1 MHKGR
6 RISFVGISPRR
17 ASWTPFERESGWRM
31 VAGRPGHRLRGFYQF
46 PCIRFTDVC
55 DWGQMMDS
63 MRGLLS
69 GSHDQGDGAIDAPAS
84 VGVDERRMQVR
95 AYNYWASLLAD
106 RAYPSVED
114 LDLESADFGSHSVL
128 LDFTAGVENP
138 GLAFLGDK
146 LREESQIDEDVHYI
160 SQIPGRSLLSRL
172 TDHYLQII
180 ANRAP
185 IGFEAEFVNDRGTT
199 IMYRGILLPFSS
211 DDDTIDFIMGVI
223 NWKEG
228 VPADQQEELQLSVEQ
243 ALRSA
248 APLTAPV
255 PVWADGPDSEHL
267 DDDVMGDAA
276 PGFAGLNDGEE
287 FLLDAE
293 VEADEEEVPGEPGAD
308 AELADWL
315 ALARETAER
324 AIAADSRSRGAL
336 YQAVGKAWDFALAA
350 EEQPEE
356 FAALLDD
363 AGLAVQDR
371 APMTPIVKLVF
382 GATYDKTRLAEYAC
396 VLGHAKDERVGRGE
410 LATYL
415 DRYPGGLKGLV
426 KDARARRKPESS
438 VERPDEK
445 LEALRRAH
453 PALILEHDAGDA
465 EFVVLIARAMPGGHI
480 GIVAKAADDP
490 ALVAKLAKRAVPITQ
505 GG

>member
-1 MHKGR
+1 
-6 RISFVGISPRR
+6 
-17 ASWTPFERESGWRM
+17 
-31 VAGRPGHRLRGFYQF
+31 
-46 PCIRFTDVC
+46 
-55 DWGQMMDS
+55 MDS

-69 GSHDQGDGAIDAPAS
+69 GSHDQEDGAIEAPAS

-106 RAYPSVED
+106 RAYPAVED
-114 LDLESADFGSHSVL
+114 LDLEGADFGSHSVL

-138 GLAFLGDK
+138 GIAFLGDR
-146 LREESQIDEDVHYI
+146 LRAESQIDEDVHYI

-223 NWKEG
+223 NWKEAA
-228 VPADQQEELQLSVEQ
+228 PADQAAELQLSVEQ

-248 APLTAPV
+248 PPLTAPV

-267 DDDVMGDAA
+267 DDDIDDRADANAA
-276 PGFAGLNDGEE
+276 PGFAALADSADMPA
-287 FLLDAE
+287 DAPAPIAG
-293 VEADEEEVPGEPGAD
+293 EADEIDEVGPTDVDPDPD

-315 ALARETAER
+315 ALARETAQR
-324 AIAADSRSRGAL
+324 AVAADSRSRGAL
-336 YQAVGKAWDFALAA
+336 YQAVAKAWDFALVAQQ
-350 EEQPEE
+350 QPEA

-371 APMTPIVKLVF
+371 APMTPVVKLVF

-396 VLGHAKDERVGRGE
+396 VLGHAKDENLGRGE
-410 LATYL
+410 LAAYL

-426 KDARARRKPESS
+426 RDVRTRRKPDAEAGAK
-438 VERPDEK
+438 PDEK
-445 LEALRRAH
+445 LDALRTAH
-453 PALILEHDAGDA
+453 PAIILEHDAGDA

-490 ALVAKLAKRAVPITQ
+490 ALIARLAKKAVPIT

>member
-1 MHKGR
+1 
-6 RISFVGISPRR
+6 
-17 ASWTPFERESGWRM
+17 
-31 VAGRPGHRLRGFYQF
+31 
-46 PCIRFTDVC
+46 
-55 DWGQMMDS
+55 MDS

-69 GSHDQGDGAIDAPAS
+69 GSHDQDDGAIDAPAV

-114 LDLESADFGSHSVL
+114 LDLERADFGSHAVL

-138 GLAFLGDK
+138 GIAFLGDR
-146 LREESQIDEDVHYI
+146 LREESQIGEEVHYI

-223 NWKEG
+223 NWKEAL
-228 VPADQQEELQLSVEQ
+228 PADQAEELQLSVEQ

-255 PVWADGPDSEHL
+255 PVWADGPDSKHL
-267 DDDVMGDAA
+267 DDAVAADAT
-276 PGFAGLNDGEE
+276 PGFAALGSAADSAGE
-287 FLLDAE
+287 LYLDAAAQIDDSE
-293 VEADEEEVPGEPGAD
+293 DPLELTQS

-350 EEQPEE
+350 EDQPEE

-371 APMTPIVKLVF
+371 APMTPVVKLVF

-396 VLGHAKDERVGRGE
+396 VLGHAKEEGVGRGE
-410 LATYL
+410 LAAYL

-426 KDARARRKPESS
+426 KDARARRKPT
-438 VERPDEK
+438 DEAGEQIDEQ

-490 ALVAKLAKRAVPITQ
+490 ALIARLAKKAVPITH

>member
-1 MHKGR
+1 
-6 RISFVGISPRR
+6 
-17 ASWTPFERESGWRM
+17 
-31 VAGRPGHRLRGFYQF
+31 
-46 PCIRFTDVC
+46 
-55 DWGQMMDS
+55 MDS

-69 GSHDQGDGAIDAPAS
+69 GSHDQEDGAIDAPAS

-114 LDLESADFGSHSVL
+114 LDLEGADFGAYSVL

-138 GLAFLGDK
+138 GLAYIGDT
-146 LREESQIDEDVHYI
+146 LRAESRIDEDVHYI

-185 IGFEAEFVNDRGTT
+185 IGFEAEYESDRGVT

-223 NWKEG
+223 NWKEAA
-228 VPADQQEELQLSVEQ
+228 PADQAEELQLSVEQ

-267 DDDVMGDAA
+267 DDDVA
-276 PGFAGLNDGEE
+276 PGFAALRDGDGA
-287 FLLDAE
+287 FADISAGD
-293 VEADEEEVPGEPGAD
+293 EAPIDPSAD

-324 AIAADSRSRGAL
+324 ASAADSRSRGAL

-350 EEQPEE
+350 EEQPDA

-371 APMTPIVKLVF
+371 APMTPVVKLVF
-382 GATYDKTRLAEYAC
+382 GAAYDKTRLAEYAC
-396 VLGHAKDERVGRGE
+396 VLGHAKEEGLRRGA
-410 LATYL
+410 LAGYL

-426 KDARARRKPESS
+426 KDTRARRKPVDGS
-438 VERPDEK
+438 ERKDEK
-445 LEALRRAH
+445 LEVLRRAQ

-490 ALVAKLAKRAVPITQ
+490 ALVAKLAKKAIAITP
-505 GG
+505 GA

>member
-1 MHKGR
+1 
-6 RISFVGISPRR
+6 
-17 ASWTPFERESGWRM
+17 
-31 VAGRPGHRLRGFYQF
+31 
-46 PCIRFTDVC
+46 
-55 DWGQMMDS
+55 MDS

-69 GSHDQGDGAIDAPAS
+69 GSHGQDDGAIDAPVA

-114 LDLESADFGSHSVL
+114 LDLEGADFGSHSVL
-128 LDFTAGVENP
+128 LDFTAGVDNP
-138 GLAFLGDK
+138 GIAFLGDR
-146 LREESQIDEDVHYI
+146 LREESRIDEDVHYI

-185 IGFEAEFVNDRGTT
+185 IGFEAEFESDRGVT

-223 NWKEG
+223 NWKEA
-228 VPADQQEELQLSVEQ
+228 VPADQAAELQLSVEQ

-248 APLTAPV
+248 APLSAPV
-255 PVWADGPDSEHL
+255 PVWADGPDSGHF
-267 DDDVMGDAA
+267 DNDVEDVG
-276 PGFAGLNDGEE
+276 PGFAALGD
-287 FLLDAE
+287 
-293 VEADEEEVPGEPGAD
+293 GAD
-308 AELADWL
+308 APAPDATERAGPGEDSELADWL

-324 AIAADSRSRGAL
+324 AIAADSRSRSAL
-336 YQAVGKAWDFALAA
+336 YQAVGKAWDFALVAQQ
-350 EEQPEE
+350 QPEA
-356 FAALLDD
+356 FADLLDD

-371 APMTPIVKLVF
+371 APMTPVVKLVF
-382 GATYDKTRLAEYAC
+382 GANYDKTRLAEYAC
-396 VLGHAKDERVGRGE
+396 VLGHAKDEGVGRGE
-410 LATYL
+410 LAAYL

-426 KDARARRKPESS
+426 KDARARRKPAREAA
-438 VERPDEK
+438 RPDEK
-445 LEALRRAH
+445 LDALRRAH
-453 PALILEHDAGDA
+453 PAVILEHDAGEA

-490 ALVAKLAKRAVPITQ
+490 ALVSRLASKAIAITP

>member
-1 MHKGR
+1 
-6 RISFVGISPRR
+6 
-17 ASWTPFERESGWRM
+17 
-31 VAGRPGHRLRGFYQF
+31 
-46 PCIRFTDVC
+46 
-55 DWGQMMDS
+55 MDS

-69 GSHDQGDGAIDAPAS
+69 GSHDQDDGAIDAPAT

-114 LDLESADFGSHSVL
+114 LDLDSADFGSHSVL

-138 GLAFLGDK
+138 GIAFLGDR

-185 IGFEAEFVNDRGTT
+185 IGFEAEFVNDRGVT

-223 NWKEG
+223 NWKEA
-228 VPADQQEELQLSVEQ
+228 VDADQAEELQLSVEQ

-267 DDDVMGDAA
+267 DDDAVA
-276 PGFAGLNDGEE
+276 GFAALDGGGEIE
-287 FLLDAE
+287 TGPMAE
-293 VEADEEEVPGEPGAD
+293 DMVSPEPGGD

-315 ALARETAER
+315 AAARETAER

-350 EEQPEE
+350 EEQPEA

-363 AGLAVQDR
+363 AGLAAQSR
-371 APMTPIVKLVF
+371 APMTPVVKLVF
-382 GATYDKTRLAEYAC
+382 GAAYDKTRLAEYAC
-396 VLGHAKDERVGRGE
+396 VLGHAKQEGVGRGE
-410 LATYL
+410 LAAYL
-415 DRYPGGLKGLV
+415 DAYPGGLKGVV
-426 KDARARRKPESS
+426 KDARARRKPAD
-438 VERPDEK
+438 VAARPDAK
-445 LEALRRAH
+445 MDALRRAQ
-453 PALILEHDAGDA
+453 PAVILEHDAGEA
-465 EFVVLIARAMPGGHI
+465 EFVMLIARAMPGGHI

-490 ALVAKLAKRAVPITQ
+490 ALVAKLAKKAVPIAP